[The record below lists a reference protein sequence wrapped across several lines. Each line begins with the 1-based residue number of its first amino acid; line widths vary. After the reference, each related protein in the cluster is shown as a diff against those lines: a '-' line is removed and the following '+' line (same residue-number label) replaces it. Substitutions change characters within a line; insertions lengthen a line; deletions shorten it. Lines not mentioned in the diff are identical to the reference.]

1 MLISVILPVYNVSE
15 YISKCLDSII
25 SQSYGNLEII
35 CVNDAS
41 SDNSLEIIE
50 EYRQKDKRIRIIK
63 NEINVGAG
71 ESRNIGLKA
80 ANGEYVH
87 FVDPDDW
94 LEADLYSELSKK
106 LQEFSQPDILY
117 FKYNT
122 FDNISKEFNTVEF
135 KNETILNRILNPVK
149 NPEAFDNWDRYAWI
163 KLHKRQFLLD
173 NNIFYTHDKALE
185 EMIPAAIA
193 YVNCKTLVY
202 TDITGINYRIKR
214 NNSLVTQAH
223 KSFKGIVKSF
233 ENNKELYENLP
244 DNIKYKLLG
253 FDYYQIRHN
262 VEKAFIENEI
272 STLELIKL
280 ILKVNTIDAKKYIY
294 NDLAPNEYELLINLR
309 KVLMKK
315 YCPNLWKKLIN
326 IKKRLQYNKN

>member
-1 MLISVILPVYNVSE
+1 MLISVIIPVYNVSE
-15 YISKCLDSII
+15 YLPKCLDSII
-25 SQSYGNLEII
+25 KQPFKDIEII
-35 CVNDAS
+35 CIDDKS
-41 SDNSLEIIE
+41 TDNSLEILNQ
-50 EYRQKDKRIRIIK
+50 YHQKDSRIKILE
-63 NEINVGAG
+63 NSENLGVGL
-71 ESRNIGLKA
+71 SRNRGLEIA
-80 ANGEYVH
+80 EGEYIH

-94 LEADLYSELSKK
+94 LEDNLYTKLHNTLKK
-106 LQEFSQPDILY
+106 FPNIDMLY
-117 FKYNT
+117 FSYQI
-122 FDNISKEFNTVEF
+122 FDNISKKVIPFEY
-135 KNETILNRILNPVK
+135 KNKNILNKILDPIN
-149 NPEAFDNWDRYAWI
+149 NPEAFDNWDRYVWL
-163 KLHKRQFLLD
+163 KLHRRKFLLD
-173 NNIFYTHDKALE
+173 NNIFFKNYKSLSDVEYAALVYTK
-185 EMIPAAIA
+185 
-193 YVNCKTLVY
+193 CKSLVY